1 MSKFKMRFIWVPLLI
16 VLALLTGIYIGQ
28 RRTNNSFIKA
38 LQSYQF
44 SKVDRLVSLID
55 QQYVDSVDTKKLI
68 EDAIPTIVNELD
80 PHSVYIPAKDLQAT
94 NEQLEGSFSGI
105 GVTFNI
111 QKDTIMVVSV
121 IAGGPSERIGLM
133 PGDRIVEINDST
145 FTGDVV
151 TNDGVMKRLRGEKGS
166 TVKLGVK
173 RNTSEEILDFE
184 IVRGDIPVN
193 SVDASFLI
201 DDNIGFI
208 KISKFGRTTYN
219 EFVTALAKLSSM
231 GAKSYIIDLRGN
243 SGGYMEMAINMV
255 NEFLPKDMLIVY
267 TEGKNMPRNEV
278 FSNGAGSFTDTPIVV
293 LIDEWSASASEI
305 FAGAIQDNDR
315 GLIVGRRSFGKGLVQ
330 QQFPFS
336 DSSAIRLTIA
346 RYHTPSGRS
355 IQKEY
360 EMGKGDDYGMD
371 IINRFQHGEFY
382 SKDSIKQNDSLQYQT
397 INGRTV
403 YGGGGIMPDV
413 FVPHDTTGITS
424 YLNEVVNKGLIY
436 QFAFNYTDK
445 YREKLSEFKTY
456 DEIQSYLNKQPLL
469 DEFTAFAA
477 SKGVKRRPVYIRMS
491 KDIIIKQIESY
502 IIRNVTSEENFY
514 RSFYRDDKNLQ
525 EAIDKIKNNQTIPQ
539 IEIIQSD
546 NI

>member
-1 MSKFKMRFIWVPLLI
+1 MSKFKMRFILVPLFI

-28 RRTNNSFIKA
+28 RRSNNDFLRALSSF
-38 LQSYQF
+38 QF
-44 SKVDRLVSLID
+44 SKIDRLVSLID
-55 QQYVDSVDTKKLI
+55 QQYVDSVDTKKLL
-68 EDAIPTIVNELD
+68 EDAIPTIVSELD

-121 IAGGPSERIGLM
+121 IAGGPSERIGLL

-145 FTGDVV
+145 FTGDGV

-166 TVKLGVK
+166 TVKLGIK
-173 RNTSEEILDFE
+173 RNSSKEILDFE
-184 IVRGDIPVN
+184 VVRGDIPVN

-201 DDNIGFI
+201 DGNIGFI
-208 KISKFGRTTYN
+208 KISKFGRTTYD
-219 EFVTALAKLSSM
+219 EFVTALAKLSSQ
-231 GAKSYIIDLRGN
+231 GAESYIIDLRGN
-243 SGGYMEMAINMV
+243 SGGYMDMAINMV

-267 TEGKNMPRNEV
+267 TEGKSMPRNEV
-278 FSNGAGSFTDTPIVV
+278 FSNGSGSFTQSPVVV

-360 EMGKGDDYGMD
+360 EMGKGDDYQMD
-371 IINRFQHGEFY
+371 LINRFEHGEFY
-382 SKDSIKQNDSLQYQT
+382 SKDSIKQNDSLQYKT

-445 YREKLSEFKTY
+445 YREELSKFKTY

-469 DEFTAFAA
+469 NEFTAFAA
-477 SKGVKRRPVYIRMS
+477 SKGVKRRPVYINMS
-491 KDIIIKQIESY
+491 KNIIIKQIESY

-525 EAIDKIKNNQTIPQ
+525 EAIEKIKNKQTIPQ
-539 IEIIQSD
+539 AD
-546 NI
+546 NIQ

>member
-16 VLALLTGIYIGQ
+16 VLALLSGIYIGQ
-28 RRTNNSFIKA
+28 RRSNNDFLRALSSF
-38 LQSYQF
+38 QF

-68 EDAIPTIVNELD
+68 EDAIPTIVSELD

-121 IAGGPSERIGLM
+121 IAGGPSERIGLL

-166 TVKLGVK
+166 TVKLGIK
-173 RNTSEEILDFE
+173 RNSSKDILDFE
-184 IVRGDIPVN
+184 VVRGDIPVN

-201 DDNIGFI
+201 DGNIGFI
-208 KISKFGRTTYN
+208 KISKFGRTTYD
-219 EFVTALAKLSSM
+219 EFVTALAKLSSQ
-231 GAKSYIIDLRGN
+231 GAESYIIDLRGN
-243 SGGYMEMAINMV
+243 SGGYMDMAINMV

-267 TEGKNMPRNEV
+267 TEGKSMPRNEV
-278 FSNGAGSFTDTPIVV
+278 FSNGSGSFTQSPVVV

-360 EMGKGDDYGMD
+360 EMGKGDDYQMD
-371 IINRFQHGEFY
+371 LINRFEHGEFY
-382 SKDSIKQNDSLQYQT
+382 SKDSIKQNDSLQYKT
-397 INGRTV
+397 ISGRTV

-445 YREKLSEFKTY
+445 YREELSKFKTY

-469 DEFTAFAA
+469 NEFTAFAA
-477 SKGVKRRPVYIRMS
+477 SKGVKRRPVYINMS
-491 KDIIIKQIESY
+491 KNIIIKQIESY

-525 EAIDKIKNNQTIPQ
+525 EAIEKIKNKQTIPQ
-539 IEIIQSD
+539 AD
-546 NI
+546 NIQ

>member
-16 VLALLTGIYIGQ
+16 VLALLVGVYIGQ
-28 RRTNNSFIKA
+28 RSSSINFLRA

-68 EDAIPTIVNELD
+68 EEAIPTIVNELD

-105 GVTFNI
+105 GVSFNI
-111 QKDTIMVVSV
+111 QKDTVMVISV
-121 IAGGPSERIGLM
+121 IAGGPSERIGLL

-145 FTGDVV
+145 FTGDAVS
-151 TNDGVMKRLRGEKGS
+151 NDAVMKKLRGEKGS
-166 TVKLGVK
+166 TVKLGIK
-173 RNTSEEILDFE
+173 RNSSDEILDFE

-193 SVDASFLI
+193 SVDASFII

-208 KISKFGRTTYN
+208 KISKFGRTTYE
-219 EFVTALAKLSSM
+219 EFVTALAKLSIM

-243 SGGYMEMAINMV
+243 SGGYMDMAINMV

-267 TEGKNMPRNEV
+267 TEGKSMPRSDV
-278 FSNGAGSFTDTPIVV
+278 FSNGAGSFTDTPVVV

-315 GLIVGRRSFGKGLVQ
+315 GLIIGRRSFGKGLVQ
-330 QQFPFS
+330 QQFPFA

-360 EMGKGDDYGMD
+360 EMGKGADYEMD
-371 IINRFQHGEFY
+371 LINRFEHGEFY

-397 INGRTV
+397 INGRIV

-436 QFAFNYTDK
+436 QFAFNYSDK
-445 YREKLSEFKTY
+445 NREKLSEFKNY

-502 IIRNVTSEENFY
+502 IIRNITNEENFY

-525 EAIDKIKNNQTIPQ
+525 EAIDRIQNNQTIPQ
-539 IEIIQSD
+539 IEPA
-546 NI
+546 

>member
-525 EAIDKIKNNQTIPQ
+525 EAIDKIKNKQTIPQ